1 MNKCRLISHKTFFS
15 IGLSSTPVL
24 GLSVQSGNE
33 NWLHPY
39 DDPNENFQ
47 LANEAVRVMRNVAEV
62 PFISRTAE
70 QYKTA
75 SGTSLDWYKG
85 VLGTR
90 YAFTADLRG
99 KTFNPSRRYI
109 VEPHLI
115 KDSGKEFL
123 AGMKVVFEK
132 LIQDVKKGWIKPEC
146 RKNIW
151 TDKKCKK
158 EDRKG
163 KCRMF
168 HVAKNCKVTCRRE
181 SGC

>member
-1 MNKCRLISHKTFFS
+1 
-15 IGLSSTPVL
+15 LSSTPVL

-33 NWLHPY
+33 NWLDPY
-39 DDPNENFQ
+39 GYEKQAFPKNKHEIFK
-47 LANEAVRVMRNVAEV
+47 LAKEAARVMRNVNGL
-62 PFISRTAE
+62 PFNSLTAGG
-70 QYKTA
+70 YKTA
-75 SGTSLDWYKG
+75 SGTSLDWYNG
-85 VLGTR
+85 ALGTR

-99 KTFNPSRRYI
+99 KTFNRSKKYI
-109 VEPHLI
+109 IEPHLI

-151 TDKKCKK
+151 NDKKCKK
-158 EDRKG
+158 EDRYG
-163 KCRMF
+163 KCRMK

-181 SGC
+181 SNC

>member
-1 MNKCRLISHKTFFS
+1 M
-15 IGLSSTPVL
+15 SSTPVL

-33 NWLHPY
+33 NWLYPY
-39 DDPNENFQ
+39 GYEKQASPKNVGEISQ
-47 LANEAVRVMRNVAEV
+47 LAKEVVRVMRNVNGLSAFNSV
-62 PFISRTAE
+62 KSGA
-70 QYKTA
+70 YKTA

-85 VLGTR
+85 ALGTR

-99 KTFNPSRRYI
+99 KSFNPSKRYI

-151 TDKKCKK
+151 NDKKCKK

>member
-1 MNKCRLISHKTFFS
+1 M
-15 IGLSSTPVL
+15 SSTPVL

-33 NWLHPY
+33 NWLTPY
-39 DDPNENFQ
+39 GYEKLAFSKNVFEISQ
-47 LANEAVRVMRNVAEV
+47 LAQEAVRVMRNVNGVSAFNSV
-62 PFISRTAE
+62 KSGA
-70 QYKTA
+70 YKTA

-85 VLGTR
+85 ALGTR

-99 KTFNPSRRYI
+99 KSFNPRKKYI

-115 KDSGKEFL
+115 KASGKEFL

-151 TDKKCKK
+151 NDKKCKK
-158 EDRKG
+158 EERKG
-163 KCRMF
+163 KCRMKY
-168 HVAKNCKVTCRRE
+168 VAKNCKVTCRRKSTE
-181 SGC
+181 SDC